1 MTPSDKTSFEM
12 ITQVQAPT
20 TPSALL
26 LQTLS
31 NELRVPGHRLYGFT
45 RLTDDLF
52 LDRMD
57 IQLLI
62 ASLESKLEYYL
73 TDEEMAQIETVGD
86 IQQFFLR

>member
-1 MTPSDKTSFEM
+1 M
-12 ITQVQAPT
+12 
-20 TPSALL
+20 
-26 LQTLS
+26 QTLS
-31 NELRVPGHRLYGFT
+31 NELRVPGHRLHGFI

-57 IQLLI
+57 IQLLV

-86 IQQFFLR
+86 IQHFFLR